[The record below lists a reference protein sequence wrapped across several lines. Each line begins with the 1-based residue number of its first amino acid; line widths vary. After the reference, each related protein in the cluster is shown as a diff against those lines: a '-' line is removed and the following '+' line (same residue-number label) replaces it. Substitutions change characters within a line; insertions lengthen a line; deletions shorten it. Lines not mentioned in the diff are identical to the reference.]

1 MPKTEIYRSAVKDIG
16 GNTNIGCFRDSDID
30 DICKLWATNGL
41 GWFAEPFGSRIDGCR
56 NVVFYRGSSVYDN
69 AQMSRLIENIVQDC
83 KAVGIETLTP
93 SELERLKE
101 GWA

>member
-1 MPKTEIYRSAVKDIG
+1 M
-16 GNTNIGCFRDSDID
+16 
-30 DICKLWATNGL
+30 
-41 GWFAEPFGSRIDGCR
+41 
-56 NVVFYRGSSVYDN
+56 FYRGSSVYDN